1 MVLLHGSNE
10 SARSYTQLALALA
23 GAFTVYL
30 PDRCGRGLSGPD
42 HSMRTEVEDLQAVVA
57 GPRNVSNRRYPPLR
71 DKTWEWRPTRYTRCR
86 TAPWP
91 LWPAPVHRYRRILAL
106 KVCASADHRA

>member
-30 PDRCGRGLSGPD
+30 PDRRGRGLSGPHRPD
-42 HSMRTEVEDLQAVVA
+42 HSMRTEVEDLQAARTTRAIRQVA
-57 GPRNVSNRRYPPLR
+57 AYEPALLMDTSAGTPGGWIASARRSPAAR
-71 DKTWEWRPTRYTRCR
+71 WPTR
-86 TAPWP
+86 
-91 LWPAPVHRYRRILAL
+91 
-106 KVCASADHRA
+106 